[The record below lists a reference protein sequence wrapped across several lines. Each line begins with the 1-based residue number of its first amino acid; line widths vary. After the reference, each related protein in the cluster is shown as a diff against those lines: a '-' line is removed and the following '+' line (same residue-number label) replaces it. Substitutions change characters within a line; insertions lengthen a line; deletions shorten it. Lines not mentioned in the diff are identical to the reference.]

1 MWGQVVQSHQGGRG
15 SRRKQVLVQ
24 SIKRKMQ
31 ANVKCVMNFNTFNVY
46 DIQTWIHTSV
56 LLCIDGR
63 EIWVCLQL
71 ALLYLIQIIAK
82 CPLHSSEY
90 SCWSKWRPHSLDHCT
105 LTKCTLCWIF
115 PLPHSCIQV
124 GTCTGLS
131 KAFKVPTIP
140 TTPQYACTVATY
152 LHLYSALNPATNP
165 PDCDPILP
173 SILSGKFTPSAHKY
187 ITAVL

>member
-1 MWGQVVQSHQGGRG
+1 MWGQVVQSHQGGWG
-15 SRRKQVLVQ
+15 SRRKQVLVG
-24 SIKRKMQ
+24 IKRKIQ
-31 ANVKCVMNFNTFNVY
+31 ANVKRVMNCNTFNVY

-71 ALLYLIQIIAK
+71 ALLYLIQRIVK
-82 CPLHSSEY
+82 CPLQSSEY

-124 GTCTGLS
+124 RTCTGLS

-140 TTPQYACTVATY
+140 TTLNMLARLPHICICTQLWTQPPTPRLRPNPT
-152 LHLYSALNPATNP
+152 LHSQWEVH
-165 PDCDPILP
+165 
-173 SILSGKFTPSAHKY
+173 TPSAHKY
-187 ITAVL
+187 ITAVA